1 MTTKII
7 LFFMVLLSISIVSC
21 RYKRIEV
28 KVPHIAEK
36 DDVYIDSQ
44 PTEAMIYINNEKIGK
59 TPLVTKVWFTEKK
72 ELKITALPLYEDQ
85 YRQDLVI
92 TIPAIPRKLTF
103 FMTNK
108 PEETYK
114 LSEVESK
121 PDIAILTNNDEETVP
136 VVLNTYFSA
145 PVIYFALNNIEIDE
159 TSTKEL
165 LDFIDKIKENPIVVK
180 INLHG
185 YADES
190 GNKDINKNLSLNRA
204 AAVKE
209 FLVNGG
215 IAEEIIENFGHGEIY
230 TLSKEGIKL
239 EASVNRKVEIR
250 VKINETGQQK
260 PENPGN

>member
-1 MTTKII
+1 
-7 LFFMVLLSISIVSC
+7 
-21 RYKRIEV
+21 V

-36 DDVYIDSQ
+36 DDVYIDSK
-44 PTEAMIYINNEKIGK
+44 PTKAMIYINNEKIGK
-59 TPLVTKVWFTEKK
+59 TPLVTKIWFTEKK
-72 ELKITALPLYEDQ
+72 ELKITALPLYEGQ

-92 TIPAIPRKLTF
+92 TIPAIPRRLTF

-114 LSEVESK
+114 LSDNEKRVDLTEIPTDES
-121 PDIAILTNNDEETVP
+121 EESGTV
-136 VVLNTYFSA
+136 VQNTYFSA
-145 PVIYFALNNIEIDE
+145 PVIYFALNNTEIDE

-165 LDFIDKIKENPIVVK
+165 VEFIDKIKETHGVVK

-204 AAVKE
+204 SAVKE
-209 FLVNGG
+209 FLVKSG
-215 IAEEIIENFGHGEIY
+215 ISEEIIENFGHGEIY

-250 VKINETGQQK
+250 VIINETGKQK
-260 PENPGN
+260 PEDPGN